1 MHLVLDGLR
10 PGQHRGVVANA
21 ELVAPK
27 PARHGAR
34 WAIPKEDLHAI
45 AAARVLLLAPARH
58 VVEDTDLPVTADD
71 VLDDAAEEHI
81 LMVRPAHELPLQV
94 ADVFDNQG
102 VHEVLGEAARDRA
115 QHSDGVLPVM
125 RRRHVPRPHISAQ
138 SSSATLGTFKKEDF
152 CFKAE
157 AEAKVQAEAEAEAS
171 IIYTIPSAPS
181 FSLHF
186 SFRYGY
192 YSRCSYYSICGT
204 YSVYSRYN
212 KYSRHNRNI
221 ADIVD
226 IVDIE

>member
-21 ELVAPK
+21 ELVAPN

-34 WAIPKEDLHAI
+34 WAIPKEDLHAT

-81 LMVRPAHELPLQV
+81 LMVRPAHELLLQV
-94 ADVFDNQG
+94 ADMFGLQC

-115 QHSDGVLPVM
+115 QHSDGVLPVILW
-125 RRRHVPRPHISAQ
+125 HGPLPHISAR

-186 SFRYGY
+186 SFRYSY

-204 YSVYSRYN
+204 YSVYIRYN

-221 ADIVD
+221 VD
-226 IVDIE
+226 IVDVVDIE

>member
-1 MHLVLDGLR
+1 MHLVLDGLA
-10 PGQHRGVVANA
+10 PGQHRGVVRNA

-27 PARHGAR
+27 PARHGSR
-34 WAIPKEDLHAI
+34 WAIPQEDLHAI

-81 LMVRPAHELPLQV
+81 LMVRPAHELLLHV
-94 ADVFDNQG
+94 LDMLHKQG
-102 VHEVLGEAARDRA
+102 VHEVLGQAPRDRL
-115 QHSDGVLPVM
+115 QHSNRVLLVILWHGPLP
-125 RRRHVPRPHISAQ
+125 HRPAR
-138 SSSATLGTFKKEDF
+138 SSSAILGTFKKEDF

-186 SFRYGY
+186 SFRYSY

-221 ADIVD
+221 VDIVD